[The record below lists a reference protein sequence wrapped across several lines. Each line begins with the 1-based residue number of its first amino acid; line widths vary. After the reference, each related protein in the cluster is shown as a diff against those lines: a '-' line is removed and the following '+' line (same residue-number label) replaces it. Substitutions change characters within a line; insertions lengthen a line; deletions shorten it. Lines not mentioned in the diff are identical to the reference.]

1 MLENSVNVIVAGT
14 PTFSIIIPVYNNECF
29 LCECIDSV
37 LAQTYT
43 DFELILVD
51 DGSTDCSGKICDEYA
66 EKDLRIKVFH
76 TSNQGVSMARN
87 LGLSVAQGKY
97 INFVDSDDWVTPNCL
112 EKYAEARIA
121 YDYDLV
127 YVEMVR
133 ISEDGNTSIMSL
145 TECSAKSNKDLA
157 GVFVSLLK
165 CSVFGYACNKSFKRD
180 IIVSNAVSFN
190 KEFRLYE
197 DAVFTAIYCLHVHS
211 VSLMSSPVYFYR
223 MRTILLRSEL
233 DYAVYHSAT
242 RAGCLA
248 LDKLANRLQ
257 SDSLSKA
264 VGAFCQQWERQA
276 VLYMYLHGKNIS
288 KKERLNYLKEFQYR
302 LLEPLPNA
310 AQVKGFYKF
319 VILGM
324 NITNDKVV
332 DLYFRLMGFIYRL
345 KRRGSIFQ

>member
-1 MLENSVNVIVAGT
+1 MVENSANVIVTGT

-29 LCECIDSV
+29 LCECVDSV
-37 LAQTYT
+37 LAQTYN

-51 DGSTDCSGKICDEYA
+51 DGSTDRSGEICDEYA

-76 TSNQGVSMARN
+76 TRNQGVSMARN

-112 EKYAEARIA
+112 EKYVEARIA

-133 ISEDGNTSIMSL
+133 ISEDGNSSIMPL
-145 TECSAKSNKDLA
+145 TACSAESHKDLA

-197 DAVFTAIYCLHVHS
+197 DAVFTAIYCLYVHS
-211 VSLMSSPVYFYR
+211 VCLISSPIYFYR
-223 MRTILLRSEL
+223 MRDRLLRTEL
-233 DYAVYHSAT
+233 DYVVYHSAT
-242 RAGCLA
+242 HAGCLA

-264 VGAFCQQWERQA
+264 VGTFCQQWERQA
-276 VLYMYLHGKNIS
+276 VLYMYLHGKSIS
-288 KKERLNYLKEFQYR
+288 KKERLNYLKEFRYR
-302 LLEPLPNA
+302 LLAPLPNT

-319 VILGM
+319 VIWGM
-324 NITNDKVV
+324 NIENDKILDVYFNLIGVV
-332 DLYFRLMGFIYRL
+332 YRL
-345 KRRGSIFQ
+345 NRKHFHV

>member
-1 MLENSVNVIVAGT
+1 MNIE
-14 PTFSIIIPVYNNECF
+14 FSIIVPVYNNEQ
-29 LCECIDSV
+29 LLSGCIDSI

-51 DGSTDCSGKICDEYA
+51 DGSIDCSGKICDEYA
-66 EKDLRIKVFH
+66 KKDLRIKVFH
-76 TSNQGVSMARN
+76 TCNQGVSMARN
-87 LGLSVAQGKY
+87 LGLSIARGKY
-97 INFVDSDDWVTPNCL
+97 INFVDSDDWITPNCL
-112 EKYAEARIA
+112 EKYAEARID

-127 YVEMVR
+127 YAEMVQ
-133 ISEDGNTSIMSL
+133 ISEDSNTSIKSL
-145 TECSAKSNKDLA
+145 TECSAESYKDLA
-157 GVFVSLLK
+157 GVFVSLLE
-165 CSVFGYACNKSFKRD
+165 CGVFGYACNKSFKRD
-180 IIVSNAVSFN
+180 TIISNAVSFN
-190 KEFRLYE
+190 KGFRLYE
-197 DAVFTAIYCLHVHS
+197 DAVFTAIYCLYVHS
-211 VSLMSSPVYFYR
+211 VSLISSPVYFYR
-223 MRTILLRSEL
+223 VRACMLRVEL
-233 DYAVYHSAT
+233 EYLVYHSAT

-248 LDKLANRLQ
+248 LDKLAIRLQ
-257 SDSLSKA
+257 SDSLSKT